1 MLCNC
6 AGISRSGY
14 STVLLEHVCKDAK
27 ADGFDMVEAYPFK
40 NNENHAYHG
49 VVSMY
54 KNNNFKLCNKI
65 EGYMVF
71 RKIL

>member
-1 MLCNC
+1 
-6 AGISRSGY
+6 
-14 STVLLEHVCKDAK
+14 
-27 ADGFDMVEAYPFK
+27 MVEAYPFK